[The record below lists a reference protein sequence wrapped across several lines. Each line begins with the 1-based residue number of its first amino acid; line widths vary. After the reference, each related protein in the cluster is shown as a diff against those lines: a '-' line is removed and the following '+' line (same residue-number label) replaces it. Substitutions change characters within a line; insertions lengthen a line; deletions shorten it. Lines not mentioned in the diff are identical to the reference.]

1 MLGGGGAFSPTTGT
15 DTKVQVEV
23 FGGVV
28 TRGRST
34 GCRKGSWESS
44 AQGRDHIMAGIADG
58 DPRRR
63 FPESLSSPFT
73 VSLGLLCP
81 CWELPA
87 PGFLAKYLPL
97 AYGQCQAFGGFL
109 HPVPRPGVR
118 GALV

>member
-44 AQGRDHIMAGIADG
+44 AQGRDNIMAGIADG
-58 DPRRR
+58 DPRR
-63 FPESLSSPFT
+63 
-73 VSLGLLCP
+73 
-81 CWELPA
+81 
-87 PGFLAKYLPL
+87 
-97 AYGQCQAFGGFL
+97 
-109 HPVPRPGVR
+109 
-118 GALV
+118 

>member
-44 AQGRDHIMAGIADG
+44 A
-58 DPRRR
+58 
-63 FPESLSSPFT
+63 
-73 VSLGLLCP
+73 
-81 CWELPA
+81 
-87 PGFLAKYLPL
+87 
-97 AYGQCQAFGGFL
+97 
-109 HPVPRPGVR
+109 
-118 GALV
+118 